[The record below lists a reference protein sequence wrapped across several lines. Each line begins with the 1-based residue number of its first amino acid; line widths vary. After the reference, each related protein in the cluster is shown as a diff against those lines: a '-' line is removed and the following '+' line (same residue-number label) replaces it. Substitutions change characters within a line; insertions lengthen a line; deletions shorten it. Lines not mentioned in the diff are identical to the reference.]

1 MECQLIWARWIK
13 INRVYFL
20 WNNMWLCLHDN
31 GNVLERANYEFAKGD
46 IYPVLNSQN
55 KTLIINI
62 QWTTPWL
69 MKPIFPNTNSFTVSL
84 KLSVRKL
91 TKILIFI
98 YKYKYIRHS
107 SNLLVVYKATQI
119 LRKTNKLN
127 SVKFSVIISLL
138 YVISLAEQLVY

>member
-20 WNNMWLCLHDN
+20 CNNMWLCLHDN

-46 IYPVLNSQN
+46 IYPVLNSQY

>member
-31 GNVLERANYEFAKGD
+31 SNVLERANYEFAKGD
-46 IYPVLNSQN
+46 ICPVLNSQN

-84 KLSVRKL
+84 KLSVHKL

-107 SNLLVVYKATQI
+107 SNLLVVYKVTQI

-127 SVKFSVIISLL
+127 SVKFSIIISLL
-138 YVISLAEQLVY
+138 YVISLTEQLAY

>member
-31 GNVLERANYEFAKGD
+31 SNVLERANYEFAKGD

-84 KLSVRKL
+84 KLSVHKL

-107 SNLLVVYKATQI
+107 SNLLVVYKVTQI

-127 SVKFSVIISLL
+127 SVKFSIIISLL
-138 YVISLAEQLVY
+138 YVISLTEQLAY

>member
-1 MECQLIWARWIK
+1 MECQLIWARRIK

-20 WNNMWLCLHDN
+20 WNDMGLCLHDN
-31 GNVLERANYEFAKGD
+31 GNVLERENYEFAKGD
-46 IYPVLNSQN
+46 IYPVLNSQS

-69 MKPIFPNTNSFTVSL
+69 MKPIFPNTNAFTVSL
-84 KLSVRKL
+84 KLSVCKL

-98 YKYKYIRHS
+98 YKYIYNWHS
-107 SNLLVVYKATQI
+107 SNLLVVYKVTQI
-119 LRKTNKLN
+119 LRKTDKLN

-138 YVISLAEQLVY
+138 YVISLTEQLVY

>member
-31 GNVLERANYEFAKGD
+31 SNVLERANYEFAKGD

-69 MKPIFPNTNSFTVSL
+69 MKPIFPNTNSVTVSL
-84 KLSVRKL
+84 KLSVHKL

-107 SNLLVVYKATQI
+107 SNLLVVYKVTQI

-127 SVKFSVIISLL
+127 SVKFSIIISLL
-138 YVISLAEQLVY
+138 YVISLTEQLAY

>member
-31 GNVLERANYEFAKGD
+31 SNVLERANYEFAKGD

-62 QWTTPWL
+62 QWATPWL

-84 KLSVRKL
+84 KLSVHKL

-107 SNLLVVYKATQI
+107 SNLLVVYKVTQI

-127 SVKFSVIISLL
+127 SVKFSIIISLL
-138 YVISLAEQLVY
+138 YVISLTEQLAY